1 VGVAFTSLTNTT
13 TILAGT
19 LELFYWDELNSPS
32 SKTLASAISATD
44 TTVLL
49 NAAGPASANDL
60 IQIEGEV
67 LLVTA
72 TSGGGTSYT
81 VTRAS
86 HGSTAA
92 SHAASVAIYHLKRDV
107 SIAPFVKGFF
117 GSPASGS
124 FSYSVFLPDARI
136 AAAELFMTNAVGGG
150 QVATGSF
157 GPTTDQGLRTL
168 SGGQLSIQVDG
179 YLAIQSDAAPPLVID
194 ETHAVRDIFAV
205 VREAPSGGAI
215 QLQLRQGSTVY
226 ATLTIADGAIVSG
239 VVSGFGLPALQAN
252 ERLSLDITAVPG
264 SAGTLPG
271 RDLTVTIRL

>member
-1 VGVAFTSLTNTT
+1 
-13 TILAGT
+13 
-19 LELFYWDELNSPS
+19 
-32 SKTLASAISATD
+32 
-44 TTVLL
+44 
-49 NAAGPASANDL
+49 
-60 IQIEGEV
+60 
-67 LLVTA
+67 
-72 TSGGGTSYT
+72 
-81 VTRAS
+81 
-86 HGSTAA
+86 
-92 SHAASVAIYHLKRDV
+92 
-107 SIAPFVKGFF
+107 
-117 GSPASGS
+117 
-124 FSYSVFLPDARI
+124 VFLPDARI